1 MISNSVSNKNWI
13 FKKYNE
19 QDVIFYKE
27 NYSLDELTSKLLSI
41 RKIKKEDVQTFLN
54 PTIKNFLP
62 NPEILKDMQKSA
74 KRSIQAISQ
83 KHKIG
88 IFGDYDVDG
97 ASATALLAN
106 FFNLINVPYE
116 IYIPDR
122 KKEGYGPSAESFK
135 KLIDNGTKLI
145 FTVDCG
151 TLSFDAIDYASNN
164 DIDVIVLDHHQSE
177 INLPKAHS
185 IVNPNRLDDKSD
197 LKYLCAAGVTFMF
210 LISLNKELRSID
222 WFIKSKI
229 TEPNLL
235 EYLDLVALGTVCD
248 VVPLVGLNRAIV
260 SQGLKILKSKKNLGL
275 KTLFD
280 ICDIQ
285 TKPNVYHIG
294 YQLGPRINA
303 GGRVGKSSHGANL
316 LISNNPK
323 DVFKIATELDHF
335 NKERQILEKDL
346 MDKILKNLEN
356 KTHESVMVIFGK
368 NWHEGV
374 IGIVAS
380 RIKDKFNKPVIII
393 SIDDNGIGKASAR
406 SIVGF
411 DIGSVIIAAV
421 QEKILIKGGG
431 HKMAGG
437 FTIKT
442 ENVEKFKKFILK
454 KFERSSNSKLNIKP
468 LYLDSL
474 ILGILFVVCLFSL
487 IHFFNPPFKT

>member
-1 MISNSVSNKNWI
+1 MISK
-13 FKKYNE
+13 
-19 QDVIFYKE
+19 
-27 NYSLDELTSKLLSI
+27 
-41 RKIKKEDVQTFLN
+41 
-54 PTIKNFLP
+54 P
-62 NPEILKDMQKSA
+62 
-74 KRSIQAISQ
+74 
-83 KHKIG
+83 
-88 IFGDYDVDG
+88 
-97 ASATALLAN
+97 
-106 FFNLINVPYE
+106 
-116 IYIPDR
+116 
-122 KKEGYGPSAESFK
+122 
-135 KLIDNGTKLI
+135 
-145 FTVDCG
+145 
-151 TLSFDAIDYASNN
+151 
-164 DIDVIVLDHHQSE
+164 
-177 INLPKAHS
+177 
-185 IVNPNRLDDKSD
+185 
-197 LKYLCAAGVTFMF
+197 
-210 LISLNKELRSID
+210 
-222 WFIKSKI
+222 
-229 TEPNLL
+229 
-235 EYLDLVALGTVCD
+235 
-248 VVPLVGLNRAIV
+248 
-260 SQGLKILKSKKNLGL
+260 
-275 KTLFD
+275 
-280 ICDIQ
+280 
-285 TKPNVYHIG
+285 KPNIYHIG

-442 ENVEKFKKFILK
+442 ENIEKFKKFILK
-454 KFERSSNSKLNIKP
+454 KFERLSNSKTNIKP
-468 LYLDSL
+468 LYLDSIIAPTAL
-474 ILGILFVVCLFSL
+474 NLQFYNKVNSLAPFGSGNPEPKFVLENMKSINYKIIKDKHIKSVLVGLDGSSVKSIAFNCVENEIGAYLLKKDKKLFNIAGKLSL
-487 IHFFNPPFKT
+487 NEWQGQSNVEFIIDDISVNKTVKNTVPSSIG